1 MEFHATT
8 KARVLCSIKIG
19 NWLWQQ
25 SIAGLLQI
33 EPRRFEFK
41 YQNATCFSH
50 FSFANLKNDCLF
62 EDDEKGTISM
72 VALP

>member
-1 MEFHATT
+1 MAFHATT
-8 KARVLCSIKIG
+8 KARMLCSIKIG

-25 SIAGLLQI
+25 GIAGLIQI

-41 YQNATCFSH
+41 YKNATCFSH
-50 FSFANLKNDCLF
+50 FSFANNDCLF
-62 EDDEKGTISM
+62 EGDEKGTISM